1 MNTQTEQPAMPG
13 IVYKPTELTIETREG
28 FFIWQGRDRSED
40 KHRIIG
46 FKEFFKMARYVWTCA
61 RRQDPYAYLKLV
73 QLDAKID
80 AVHEQLLQRSN
91 EYSAL
96 LQRLAPGYLDSLAIP
111 NPVTVEALLN
121 TPYAHQAIR
130 LFSLYESVHKMLLI
144 ADDAALIE
152 SSKYRK
158 DNKAISR
165 AIKSLVYALL
175 SFRHTGLVFEDCGG
189 SSPRLNE
196 ARRRHGP
203 LPRAILSGQ
212 TRPRHVPR
220 MTWFGLDT
228 TFLKQHH
235 KQHHDAETDAAV

>member
-1 MNTQTEQPAMPG
+1 MNTQTEQPATPG

-28 FFIWQGRDRSED
+28 FFIWQGRAGSEE

-61 RRQDPYAYLKLV
+61 RRQDPYAYAKLV
-73 QLDAKID
+73 QLDGKID

-91 EYSAL
+91 QYTAL
-96 LQRLAPGYLDSLAIP
+96 LQNLAPGYLESMEIP
-111 NPVTVEALLN
+111 NPVTVEVFLN

-130 LFSLYESVHKMLLI
+130 LFRLYESVHKMLLI

-152 SSKYRK
+152 SLKYRK

-175 SFRHTGLVFEDCGG
+175 SFRYSGANFDDFSQ
-189 SSPRLNE
+189 SSPRMGE
-196 ARRRHGP
+196 AVRRYGP
-203 LPRAILSGQ
+203 APPAILSGEA
-212 TRPRHVPR
+212 RPRHVPR
-220 MTWFGLDT
+220 TTYFGLDT
-228 TFLKQHH
+228 TFLRRRN
-235 KQHHDAETDAAV
+235 DAETDAGG